1 MEINKN
7 GILLVGDWTG
17 EADGNRFWTNK
28 ELALWFDHHQKRL
41 DRARDAE
48 DFKSVKETVE
58 DFEKE
63 INRRKGHR
71 YIGVQS

>member
-1 MEINKN
+1 MKMKE

-17 EADGNRFWTNK
+17 DVDGNRFWTNRD
-28 ELALWFDHHQKRL
+28 LSIWFDHYKKSL
-41 DRARDAE
+41 DRADAE
-48 DFKSVKETVE
+48 DVESLTETVE
-58 DFEKE
+58 GFEKE